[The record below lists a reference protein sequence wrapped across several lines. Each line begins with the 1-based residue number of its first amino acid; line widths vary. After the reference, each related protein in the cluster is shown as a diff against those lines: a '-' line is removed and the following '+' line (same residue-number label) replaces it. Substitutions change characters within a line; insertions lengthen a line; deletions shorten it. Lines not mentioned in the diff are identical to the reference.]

1 MVQKKLSVRKYQ
13 NKKKSSKKSSKKNQN
28 KNNSKKSTKKSKKS
42 TKKSKK
48 SVKKGGSTQKKE
60 IDFTNVNSLSQ
71 LSQKYEKHKYT
82 KKDLAQNPCKKRE
95 TQVEKV
101 LMKNQEFIKEFMVNE
116 KNHRGLLLFHE
127 MGSGK
132 TLSSL
137 AVAEALDRK
146 VVVLLPA
153 SLKSN
158 WKRELGEIN
167 AEYKM
172 PSKSIQISEAE
183 FKKAKKN
190 IEEKIGK
197 KYTFVSH
204 NAYNTAEQLKNLVDE
219 NNKSKNNENNNTLDN
234 DMVYKTFKKNK
245 LDNKLLIIDEVHN
258 MLSNVMSEESK
269 NGTAIFD
276 MIMNARNLKILAL
289 SATPAVNDPYE
300 LALLFNMLRGKIM
313 LNGKNFNA
321 FPDQYHD
328 FKNYFINDRLN
339 LIKNKFIFQERING
353 LVSFV
358 KGAREDDIEV
368 FPQQENKVERIEMS
382 HYQFKLYS
390 QARYQEAM
398 KEQKGKQFK
407 NLRTSAPKY
416 KKPYSDS
423 SIDFKTNSRTLSNF
437 VFPEEFD
444 KPKSKKVNETI
455 QEYNKRVNVAINQLT
470 KKHLS
475 DQLDIYSP
483 KFKKILENMKLVNK
497 GLILIYSNFVTLEGL
512 GIFSKVLAYHGYSN
526 YLDKDNKGKD
536 FLRYAEYSGNIDNK
550 NRDKIIKAFT
560 SPDNQYGSKIR
571 ILMITAAGAEGLDLK
586 NIRQV
591 HIMEPYW
598 HNVRTRQ
605 AIGRAVRLCSHVS
618 LPVKER
624 KVNVY
629 IYVAVKPKDYNQKIN
644 YKEKETT
651 DEFLY
656 RRSISK
662 EKLLGSFLRAMKE
675 SAIDC
680 RLNFERNKGNR
691 GLKNIEECLLCNETN
706 LPMFHPDLGIHSIE
720 GNSKCRRKDVTITRT
735 LDFEGKQYGVSDIFK
750 LYDMNEEPHI
760 EVGEIYNETVVL
772 Y

>member
-1 MVQKKLSVRKYQ
+1 M
-13 NKKKSSKKSSKKNQN
+13 
-28 KNNSKKSTKKSKKS
+28 
-42 TKKSKK
+42 
-48 SVKKGGSTQKKE
+48 
-60 IDFTNVNSLSQ
+60 
-71 LSQKYEKHKYT
+71 KH
-82 KKDLAQNPCKKRE
+82 
-95 TQVEKV
+95 
-101 LMKNQEFIKEFMVNE
+101 QEFIKEFMVNE
-116 KNHRGLLLFHE
+116 TNHRGLLLFHE

-132 TLSSL
+132 TMASL

-158 WKRELGEIN
+158 WIRELGEIN
-167 AEYKM
+167 AEYKL
-172 PSKSIQISEAE
+172 PSKNRQISESE
-183 FKKAKKN
+183 FRKIKKN
-190 IEEKIGK
+190 VEQKIAQ

-219 NNKSKNNENNNTLDN
+219 NNKEKNNENSNTLDN

-276 MIMNARNLKILAL
+276 MIMNARNLKIVAL
-289 SATPAVNDPYE
+289 SATPAINDPYE
-300 LALLFNMLRGKIM
+300 IALLFNMLRGKIM
-313 LNGKNFNA
+313 LNGKKFTA

-382 HYQFKLYS
+382 QYQFKLYS
-390 QARYQEAM
+390 QARYLEAM

-437 VFPEEFD
+437 VFPEELD

-455 QEYNKRVNVAINQLT
+455 LEYNKRVNVAINQLT
-470 KKHLS
+470 EKHLTK
-475 DQLDIYSP
+475 QLDIYSP
-483 KFKKILENMKLVNK
+483 KFKKILENMKILKN

-512 GIFSKVLAYHGYSN
+512 GIFSKVLEYHGYSN
-526 YLDKDNKGKD
+526 FLDKDNKGKD
-536 FLRYAEYSGNIDNK
+536 FLRYAEYSGKVDNH
-550 NRDKIIKAFT
+550 NRDKIIKAFNH
-560 SPDNQYGSKIR
+560 PENNYGKKIR

-629 IYVAVKPKDYNQKIN
+629 IYVAVKPKDYNQKVN

-656 RRSISK
+656 KRSISK

-675 SAIDC
+675 VAIDC
-680 RLNFERNKGNR
+680 RLNFERNKGRR
-691 GLKNIEECLLCNETN
+691 GLKNIEECLMCNETN
-706 LPMFHPDLGIHSIE
+706 LPMFHPDLSVHSIE
-720 GNSKCRRKDVTITRT
+720 GNSKCKRKDVTISQK
-735 LDFEGKQYGVSDIFK
+735 LEFEGKEYGVSDIFK
-750 LYDMNEEPHI
+750 LYDMNEHPPV

>member
-1 MVQKKLSVRKYQ
+1 MVQKKLSRK
-13 NKKKSSKKSSKKNQN
+13 KISKKISKKT
-28 KNNSKKSTKKSKKS
+28 SKKSKKS
-42 TKKSKK
+42 G
-48 SVKKGGSTQKKE
+48 KKGGSTQKSE

-71 LSQKYEKHKYT
+71 LNQKYETHKYN

-95 TQVEKV
+95 SEEKKV
-101 LMKNQEFIKEFMVNE
+101 LMKNQEFIKEFMINE

-132 TLSSL
+132 TLTSL

-158 WKRELGEIN
+158 WIRELGDMN
-167 AEYKM
+167 PEYKI
-172 PSKSIQISEAE
+172 P
-183 FKKAKKN
+183 KKN
-190 IEEKIGK
+190 IQMTESEVKKVKKKVEQKIAQ

-204 NAYNTAEQLKNLVDE
+204 NAYNTAEQLKKLVDNNNKQKNDE
-219 NNKSKNNENNNTLDN
+219 NNNNLDN
-234 DMVYKTFKKNK
+234 DMVYKTFKKNN

-258 MLSNVMSEESK
+258 LLSNVMSEESK

-289 SATPAVNDPYE
+289 SATPAVNDSYE
-300 LALLFNMLRGKIM
+300 IALLFNMLRGKIM
-313 LNGKNFNA
+313 LNGKKFTA

-358 KGAREDDIEV
+358 KGAREEDIEV
-368 FPQQENKVERIEMS
+368 FPQQETKVERIEMS
-382 HYQFKLYS
+382 QYQFKLYS
-390 QARYQEAM
+390 QSRYLEAL

-437 VFPEEFD
+437 VFPENLD

-455 QEYNKRVNVAINQLT
+455 PEYNKRVDIAINQLT
-470 KKHLS
+470 KTQLT
-475 DQLDIYSP
+475 DQLHIYSP
-483 KFKKILENMKLVNK
+483 KFKKILENMKLLNK

-512 GIFSKVLAYHGYSN
+512 GIFSKVLNYHGYSN
-526 YLDKDNKGKD
+526 FLDKDNKSKD
-536 FLRYAEYSGNIDNK
+536 FLRYAEYSGKIDNT
-550 NRDKIIKAFT
+550 NRDKIIKSFT
-560 SPDNQYGSKIR
+560 NPNNQYGKDIR

-598 HNVRTRQ
+598 HNVRIRQ

-618 LPVKER
+618 LPIKER
-624 KVNVY
+624 KVNTY
-629 IYVAVKPKDYNQKIN
+629 IYISVKPKDYNQKVN

-651 DEFLY
+651 DQFLY
-656 RRSISK
+656 SRSISK

-675 SAIDC
+675 VAIDC
-680 RLNFERNKGNR
+680 RLNFERNKGSR
-691 GLKNIEECLLCNETN
+691 GLKNIEECLLCNESN
-706 LPMFHPDLGIHSIE
+706 LPMFHPDIGIHSIE
-720 GNSKCRRKDVTITRT
+720 GNSKCKRKNVTISQT
-735 LDFEGKQYGVSDIFK
+735 LEFEGKEYGISDIFK
-750 LYDMNEEPHI
+750 LYDINEEPPI